1 MKKNKTSKRSYR
13 DLSFKNLQWCI
24 DNDFQV
30 YVKPLTVESPEPVYN
45 RVGQKIS
52 DTTHTMTGEY
62 KIAVRRN
69 GISSEG
75 RDYIKKNGR
84 VVKSKETL
92 SEKTYSKEADAF
104 KDLGYVYNQLR
115 RKYG

>member
-1 MKKNKTSKRSYR
+1 MKKNKIIKKSS
-13 DLSFKNLQWCI
+13 LGLNFKDFKWCI

-30 YVKPLTVESPEPVYN
+30 YIKPVTWESPIPVYN
-45 RVGQKIS
+45 KAGIKVS
-52 DTTHTMTGEY
+52 DVTHIMTGKY
-62 KIAVRRN
+62 KVAVRRN

-75 RDYIKKNGR
+75 RDYLKKNGR
-84 VVKSKETL
+84 VVKSKEVL

-104 KDLGYVYNQLR
+104 KDLDYVYNQLR